1 MYEKAMQ
8 KHLKECHAKVRTEK
22 RVTNSMDMTTKKKK
36 RKEQKQKQKFGD
48 CAICGKTVRNLA
60 EHKKAHLLSLG
71 WLCTEPNCDVRLPS
85 RLKLERH
92 VNIVHKKGRKVPAG
106 VDKGQNGIGDVGA
119 VVAVD
124 EEGMEERDQVEVE
137 ETLSDPSLLMDK
149 TEQLLVMKD
158 EEEDD
163 TGVDGS
169 DQIDELNDIQE
180 EESVNIGNGLG
191 AGVVEDLMDSKV
203 EEPETKE
210 EDEVNGDRGKET
222 RVRDNPLMVDMDAVP
237 SATQSTT
244 TEQNGR
250 NIQGDEMEVDGYND

>member
-1 MYEKAMQ
+1 MQ

-106 VDKGQNGIGDVGA
+106 VEKGQNGIGDVPSVG
-119 VVAVD
+119 AVD

-137 ETLSDPSLLMDK
+137 ETLRDPSLLMDK
-149 TEQLLVMKD
+149 TELLLVMKD

-169 DQIDELNDIQE
+169 DQIDELNDIRNDIQE

-191 AGVVEDLMDSKV
+191 AGVVEDLMGSKV

-222 RVRDNPLMVDMDAVP
+222 RARDNPLMVDMDDVP
-237 SATQSTT
+237 RATQST

-250 NIQGDEMEVDGYND
+250 NIQGDEMEVDDYNDL